1 MYCPKCG
8 QQQVSEEMRFCSRCG
23 FQLGVVTELLA
34 SGGAAP
40 ADISADTKSAKGLL
54 ANRRARQ
61 GAKLMFIS
69 GVLLPIAM
77 GGSILFDSPGPLLL
91 PFVVFIAGL
100 SWMLYFRLFPEEAL
114 SAIPKSAPAK
124 LHAAQ
129 QTFLPASQSI
139 PASDFDRPASRTAEI
154 VQPPSLTEHTTRL
167 LDAEEGK
174 R

>member
-40 ADISADTKSAKGLL
+40 ADIAAETKSARGLL

-69 GVLLPIAM
+69 GVLLPIAI
-77 GGSILFDSPGPLLL
+77 GGSIIFDSPGPLLL
-91 PFVVFIAGL
+91 PFIIFIAGL
-100 SWMLYFRLFPEEAL
+100 SWMLYFRLFGEEA
-114 SAIPKSAPAK
+114 SPATQTHAPAK
-124 LHAAQ
+124 LHSTQ

-139 PASDFDRPASRTAEI
+139 PASDFNRTASRTAEI
-154 VQPPSLTEHTTRL
+154 VQPPSVTEHTTRF
-167 LDAEEGK
+167 LDDK
-174 R
+174 N